1 MTDLSFEIGQ
11 AIKAARKAAR
21 MSQAELAHRLGKTLR
36 TVQKYESGEILPS
49 IPTILQIANEL
60 DAQLFIIILTMSIRR
75 LSTMSNAVSINNSV
89 LMGRLTRDPELKY
102 VSGNIP
108 ICSFRLAVARHTSGD
123 EEKTD
128 FIPCVAW
135 REKAEFVSQWFSKGT
150 LAIVIGELIS
160 HVWKDEQG
168 KSHLTIEVKCNEVT
182 FGETKRQR
190 MAREEAGQLSN
201 ATGSLQITATDV
213 SSGEVL
219 SGAVYDL
226 YDYDGNT
233 VKQNILSS
241 SDSAAHIVG
250 LPAGEY
256 IITEVTVP
264 QGYEPA
270 ARSTSAKVEVGMDT
284 SITMPHRPMPYTPQ
298 QPIEAIPQG
307 ILPEGLMDDD
317 TDCPY

>member
-1 MTDLSFEIGQ
+1 MTDLSVEIGQ

-135 REKAEFVSQWFSKGT
+135 REKANLFRSGFPKV
-150 LAIVIGELIS
+150 
-160 HVWKDEQG
+160 
-168 KSHLTIEVKCNEVT
+168 HLP
-182 FGETKRQR
+182 
-190 MAREEAGQLSN
+190 L
-201 ATGSLQITATDV
+201 
-213 SSGEVL
+213 
-219 SGAVYDL
+219 
-226 YDYDGNT
+226 
-233 VKQNILSS
+233 
-241 SDSAAHIVG
+241 
-250 LPAGEY
+250 
-256 IITEVTVP
+256 
-264 QGYEPA
+264 
-270 ARSTSAKVEVGMDT
+270 
-284 SITMPHRPMPYTPQ
+284 
-298 QPIEAIPQG
+298 
-307 ILPEGLMDDD
+307 
-317 TDCPY
+317 

>member
-1 MTDLSFEIGQ
+1 
-11 AIKAARKAAR
+11 
-21 MSQAELAHRLGKTLR
+21 
-36 TVQKYESGEILPS
+36 
-49 IPTILQIANEL
+49 
-60 DAQLFIIILTMSIRR
+60 
-75 LSTMSNAVSINNSV
+75 MSNAVSINNSV

-102 VSGNIP
+102 VNGNIP
-108 ICSFRLAVARHTSGD
+108 ICSFKLAVARRTSGD

-135 REKAEFVSQWFSKGT
+135 REKAEFVSQWFSKGS
-150 LAIVIGELIS
+150 LAIVIGQLTS
-160 HVWKDEQG
+160 RMWQDE
-168 KSHLTIEVKCNEVT
+168 KSQTHIAFEILCDQVQ

-190 MAREEAGQLSN
+190 MAREEAGQLAN
-201 ATGSLQITATDV
+201 TTGSLQITAIDV

-219 SGAVYDL
+219 SGAAYDL
-226 YDYDGNT
+226 YDHDGNT

-270 ARSTSAKVEVGMDT
+270 ARSTSAKVEIGIDT
-284 SITMPHRPMPYTPQ
+284 SITMPHKATDQVPQ
-298 QPIEAIPQG
+298 KPVDDIPQG
-307 ILPEGLMDDD
+307 TLPKGLVDDD
-317 TDCPY
+317 TACPY